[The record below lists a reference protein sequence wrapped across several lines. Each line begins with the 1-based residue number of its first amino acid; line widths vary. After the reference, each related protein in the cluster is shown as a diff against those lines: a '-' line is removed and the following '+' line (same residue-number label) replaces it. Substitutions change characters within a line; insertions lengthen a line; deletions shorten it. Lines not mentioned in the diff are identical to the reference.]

1 MREIDYSSFENSKL
15 KLNSSNEVLDMFF
28 SVIRW
33 PHRGNA
39 GAKQTDKQT
48 KVHKN
53 QVIAVICMHAWWF
66 PLYNFLQQQNFLYF
80 TLLSSSTLHNIPKC
94 TSVKGRVSQFFKT
107 SSKDQWYRLPYWIG
121 CVKINSTYSTG
132 EQVVEEGV
140 WVRSTKNNGQL
151 ASQIGYHY
159 RFLLSP
165 FCRGTFYIL

>member
-1 MREIDYSSFENSKL
+1 MRFWTC
-15 KLNSSNEVLDMFF
+15 FF

-33 PHRGNA
+33 PHRKRQA

-94 TSVKGRVSQFFKT
+94 TSVKGRVSQFFTT
-107 SSKDQWYRLPYWIG
+107 SFKDQWYHLPYLIG
-121 CVKINSTYSTG
+121 CVKIDSTYSTG

-165 FCRGTFYIL
+165 FCRGTLVHCLKIT

>member
-1 MREIDYSSFENSKL
+1 
-15 KLNSSNEVLDMFF
+15 
-28 SVIRW
+28 
-33 PHRGNA
+33 
-39 GAKQTDKQT
+39 
-48 KVHKN
+48 
-53 QVIAVICMHAWWF
+53 MHAWWF

-94 TSVKGRVSQFFKT
+94 TSAKGRVSQFFKT
-107 SSKDQWYRLPYWIG
+107 SSKDQWYHLPYLIG
-121 CVKINSTYSTG
+121 CVKIDSTYSTG

-165 FCRGTFYIL
+165 FCRGTLVLFTCFSFVYMGTMDMYFAQITSDRSNPSPEPLYFFEPNSKFEQ